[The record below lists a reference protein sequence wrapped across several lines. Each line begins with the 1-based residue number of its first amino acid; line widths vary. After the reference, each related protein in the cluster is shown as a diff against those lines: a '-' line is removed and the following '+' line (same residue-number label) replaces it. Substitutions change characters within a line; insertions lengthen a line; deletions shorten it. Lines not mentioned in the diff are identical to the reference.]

1 VFKSTVEGTANGC
14 ILNAFKC
21 ASLPSKFQEYLMR
34 TKELYIDRQ
43 VQSHHLRA
51 FGHFSREL
59 PSILWLLPL
68 EIDNTNLLNQT
79 PCMQRKDEQIYRPP

>member
-1 VFKSTVEGTANGC
+1 
-14 ILNAFKC
+14 
-21 ASLPSKFQEYLMR
+21 M
-34 TKELYIDRQ
+34 YIDRQ

-51 FGHFSREL
+51 FGPCSREL